1 MSHFADLYTG
11 TATQMVNRVLPIL
24 ILIALGHWIRR
35 RNFLAETTVED
46 LKKIAVNLA
55 LPAVLFT
62 SFLQIELKSAYLVI
76 FGVVFALCLALFWL
90 GRLLRRQLHVRHTYF
105 PFLIT
110 GFEYGMLG
118 VSLFGSA
125 YGLENIGYIA
135 VVDLGH
141 EIFIWFVFLALLL
154 IKRDN
159 LRDPGQLVQAFFK
172 SPVIVAILAGIILNL
187 AGVQEALDRLPV
199 TGALMSTLQFLG
211 NLTIPL
217 ILIIVGYGIKLDR
230 QGVRDA
236 LGVILIR
243 LVILIPLA
251 LVLNVFLIRNLL
263 HLERPFEDALFTLF
277 ILPPP
282 FIVPL
287 YARPEMI
294 EEKRYINNVL
304 TVYTVVSVAIYTV
317 YLIITS

>member
-1 MSHFADLYTG
+1 MNHFAYLVTG
-11 TATQMVNRVLPIL
+11 TATQMINRVLPIL

-90 GRLLRRQLHVRHTYF
+90 GRFLKRQLDVRHNYF

-154 IKRDN
+154 MKRDN

>member
-1 MSHFADLYTG
+1 MNHFAYLVTG
-11 TATQMVNRVLPIL
+11 TATQMINRVLPIL

-90 GRLLRRQLHVRHTYF
+90 GRFLKRQLDVRHTYF

-154 IKRDN
+154 MKRDN

>member
-1 MSHFADLYTG
+1 MNHFADLVTG
-11 TATQMVNRVLPIL
+11 TATQMINRVLPIL

>member
-1 MSHFADLYTG
+1 MSHFAYLVTG

-62 SFLQIELKSAYLVI
+62 SFLRIELQSAYLVI
-76 FGVVFALCLALFWL
+76 FAVVFALCLALFWL
-90 GRLLRRQLHVRHTYF
+90 GRFLNRQRPVQHTYF

-154 IKRDN
+154 MKRDN

-243 LVILIPLA
+243 LAILIPLA

-287 YARPEMI
+287 YARPEMS